1 MAISMSLYQVSDDIN
16 VMGKAIPAA
25 TSTHTILLKDGCS
38 VDNPVVTFSAVA
50 SAIAPLNYAYI
61 DAFGRYYYITDR
73 KSLVNGVVELT
84 LESDPLQSFETEIG
98 ACDAIIRRQQSE
110 ANGYLQDDQY
120 NALAYEAVATQP
132 WPNSIDDFSFILMT
146 VG

>member
-16 VMGKAIPAA
+16 VMGKTIPTA

-38 VDNPVVTFSAVA
+38 VDNPVVTFSALA

-61 DAFGRYYYITDR
+61 DTFQRYYYITGR

-84 LESDPLQSFETEIG
+84 LESDPLESFRAQLLQRKATINRNENL
-98 ACDAIIRRQQSE
+98 AQ
-110 ANGYLQDDQY
+110 GYLNDSQY
-120 NALAYEAVATQP
+120 QAMAYQAIATKRFDGEL
-132 WPNSIDDFSFILMT
+132 NDFSYILMT